1 MKTKGALIWEFNQ
14 PWSIEEIEIGDPVK
28 DEVKIQLEAAGMCH
42 SDRHLVTGAI
52 PMGGFPVLGGHE
64 GAGIV
69 TEVGP
74 GVEDFAPGDH
84 VVLSFIPSCGKC
96 PSCQAG
102 LRNLCDIGAGLLNGA
117 AVSDG
122 TFRIKAKNDTPVFPM
137 TLLGTFSP
145 YMVVHKSS
153 VVKIDPSIP
162 FEVACLVGCGVTT
175 GYGSATRTADIRP
188 GQDVA
193 IVGVGGVGMSALQ
206 GAANAG
212 ARYIFAIDP
221 VEWKRDQ
228 ALKFGATHVYPDIN
242 AALAGIAEVT
252 WGLMAH
258 KVIVTVGEVK
268 GADIDSYMMITAKG
282 GTCVLTAIGSLLDT
296 QVTLN
301 LAMLTLMQ
309 KNLQGTIFGGGNPQ
323 YDIPQLLSMYK
334 AGKLNL
340 DDMVTRQ
347 YKLEQVNEG
356 YQDMLNGKNIRGII
370 RYTDD
375 DR

>member
-28 DEVKIQLEAAGMCH
+28 DEVKIQMEAAGMCH
-42 SDRHLVTGAI
+42 SDHHLVTGGI
-52 PMGGFPVLGGHE
+52 PMAGFPVLGGHE

-74 GVEDFAPGDH
+74 GVEGIEPGDH
-84 VVLSFIPSCGKC
+84 VVLSFIPSCGSC

-102 LRNLCDIGAGLLNGA
+102 LRNLCDLGAGLLGGT
-117 AVSDG
+117 AVADG
-122 TFRIKAKNDTPVFPM
+122 THRIHADGKPVFPM

-153 VVKIDPSIP
+153 VVKIDKSIP

-175 GYGSATRTADIRP
+175 GYGSAVRSGDIRP
-188 GQDVA
+188 GDDVA
-193 IVGVGGVGMSALQ
+193 IFGIGGVGMGALQ
-206 GAANAG
+206 GAVNAG
-212 ARYIFAIDP
+212 ARHIFAIDP

-228 ALKFGATHVYPDIN
+228 ALKFGATHVYPDVF
-242 AALAGIAEVT
+242 AAMAGIAEVT
-252 WGLMAH
+252 AGGMAK
-258 KVIVTVGEVK
+258 KVIVTVGELH
-268 GADIDSYMMITAKG
+268 GEDIDNYLNVTSKG
-282 GTCVLTAIGSLLDT
+282 GTCVVTAVGSMLDT
-296 QVTLN
+296 SANIN
-301 LAMLTLMQ
+301 LAMLTLLQ
-309 KNLQGTIFGGGNPQ
+309 KNLQGTIFGGGNPHH
-323 YDIPQLLSMYK
+323 DIPQLLSMYK

-347 YKLEQVNEG
+347 YKLEQINDG
-356 YQDMLNGKNIRGII
+356 YKDMLEGRNIRGVI
-370 RYTDD
+370 RYTDA